1 MRISVKSMCRI
12 SIIAA
17 LYFVITMVCKPFVF
31 GPVEFRLSEMLN
43 FLMFID
49 PVYIIGITLGCALSN
64 FFTFGI
70 MDVFIGS
77 FSTFIVGVLMWK
89 SKRMWTGIVYA
100 TLGTSAIAWELWFF
114 FGLPFW
120 YQYGVGAFG
129 EFISMVLGY
138 ILARRLFK
146 EKHVINLL
154 KETPGNNK
162 KVLDQR

>member
-49 PVYIIGITLGCALSN
+49 PVYIIGIT
-64 FFTFGI
+64 
-70 MDVFIGS
+70 
-77 FSTFIVGVLMWK
+77 

-120 YQYGVGAFG
+120 YQFAVGGFG
-129 EFISMVLGY
+129 ELVSMVLGY
-138 ILARRLFK
+138 ILARCLFKNDFLVRLFK
-146 EKHVINLL
+146 C
-154 KETPGNNK
+154 TPGNTK
-162 KVLDQR
+162 EIKF

>member
-1 MRISVKSMCRI
+1 MKVTVKSMCRI
-12 SIIAA
+12 SIVAA

-31 GPVEFRLSEMLN
+31 GPIEFRLSEMLN

-49 PVYIIGITLGCALSN
+49 PIYIIGITLGCALSN
-64 FFTFGI
+64 FFTFGV

-77 FSTFIVGVLMWK
+77 ASTFLVGVLMWK

-120 YQYGVGAFG
+120 YQFAVGAFG
-129 EFISMVLGY
+129 EFVSMVLGY
-138 ILARRLFK
+138 IVAVKLFK
-146 EKHVINLL
+146 NEGLL
-154 KETPGNNK
+154 NIFRCTPDNNK
-162 KVLDQR
+162 EVKY

>member
-1 MRISVKSMCRI
+1 MKVTVKSMCRI
-12 SIIAA
+12 SIVAA

-31 GPVEFRLSEMLN
+31 GPIEFRLSEMLN

-49 PVYIIGITLGCALSN
+49 PIYIIGITLGCALSN
-64 FFTFGI
+64 FFTFGV

-77 FSTFIVGVLMWK
+77 ASTFLVGVLMWK

-120 YQYGVGAFG
+120 YQFAVGAFG
-129 EFISMVLGY
+129 EFVSMVLGY
-138 ILARRLFK
+138 IVAVKLFK
-146 EKHVINLL
+146 NEGLVNIFKC
-154 KETPGNNK
+154 TPDNNK
-162 KVLDQR
+162 EVKY

>member
-1 MRISVKSMCRI
+1 MKITVKSMCRI
-12 SIIAA
+12 SIVAA

-49 PVYIIGITLGCALSN
+49 PIYIIGITLGCALSN
-64 FFTFGI
+64 FFTFGV

-77 FSTFIVGVLMWK
+77 ASTFLVGVLMWK

-120 YQYGVGAFG
+120 YQFAVGAFG
-129 EFISMVLGY
+129 EFVSMVLGY
-138 ILARRLFK
+138 IVAVKLFK
-146 EKHVINLL
+146 NEGLL
-154 KETPGNNK
+154 NIFRCTPGNNK
-162 KVLDQR
+162 EVKY

>member
-1 MRISVKSMCRI
+1 MKVSVKSMCRI
-12 SIIAA
+12 SIVAA

-49 PVYIIGITLGCALSN
+49 PIYIIGITLGCALSN
-64 FFTFGI
+64 FFTFGV

-77 FSTFIVGVLMWK
+77 ASTFLVGVLMWK
-89 SKRMWTGIVYA
+89 GKRMWYGIPIA

-120 YQYGVGAFG
+120 YQFTVGAIG
-129 EFISMVLGY
+129 EFVSMVLGY
-138 ILARRLFK
+138 IVAIKLFK
-146 EKHVINLL
+146 NEGLL
-154 KETPGNNK
+154 NIFRCTPGNNK
-162 KVLDQR
+162 EVKY

>member
-1 MRISVKSMCRI
+1 MKVTVKSMCRI
-12 SIIAA
+12 SIVAA

-31 GPVEFRLSEMLN
+31 GPIEFRLSEMLN

-49 PVYIIGITLGCALSN
+49 PIYIIGITLGCALSN
-64 FFTFGI
+64 FFTFGV

-77 FSTFIVGVLMWK
+77 ASTFLVGVLMWK

-120 YQYGVGAFG
+120 YQFAVGAFG
-129 EFISMVLGY
+129 EFVSMVLGY
-138 ILARRLFK
+138 IVAVKLFK
-146 EKHVINLL
+146 NEGLL
-154 KETPGNNK
+154 NIFRCTPSNNK
-162 KVLDQR
+162 EVKY

>member
-1 MRISVKSMCRI
+1 MKVTVKSMCRI
-12 SIIAA
+12 SIVAA

-31 GPVEFRLSEMLN
+31 GPIEFRLSEMLN

-49 PVYIIGITLGCALSN
+49 PIYIIGITLGCALSN
-64 FFTFGI
+64 FFTFGV

-77 FSTFIVGVLMWK
+77 ASTFLVGVLMWK

-120 YQYGVGAFG
+120 YQFAVGAFG
-129 EFISMVLGY
+129 EFVSMVLGY
-138 ILARRLFK
+138 IVAVKLFK
-146 EKHVINLL
+146 NESLL
-154 KETPGNNK
+154 NIFRCTPGNNK
-162 KVLDQR
+162 EVKY

>member
-1 MRISVKSMCRI
+1 MKVTVKSMCRI
-12 SIIAA
+12 SIVAA

-31 GPVEFRLSEMLN
+31 GPIEFRLSEMLN

-49 PVYIIGITLGCALSN
+49 PIYIIGITLGCALSN
-64 FFTFGI
+64 FFTFGV

-77 FSTFIVGVLMWK
+77 ASTFLVGVLMWK

-120 YQYGVGAFG
+120 YQFAVGAFG
-129 EFISMVLGY
+129 EFVSMVLGY
-138 ILARRLFK
+138 IVAIKLFK
-146 EKHVINLL
+146 NESLVNIFKC
-154 KETPGNNK
+154 TPGNNK
-162 KVLDQR
+162 EVKY

>member
-1 MRISVKSMCRI
+1 MRIDVKSMCRI

-49 PVYIIGITLGCALSN
+49 PIYIIGITLGCALSN
-64 FFTFGI
+64 FFTFGV

-77 FSTFIVGVLMWK
+77 FSTFLVGILMWK
-89 SKRMWTGIVYA
+89 SKRMWTGIIYA
-100 TLGTSAIAWELWFF
+100 TLGTSFIAWELWFF

-120 YQYGVGAFG
+120 YQFAVGAFG
-129 EFISMVLGY
+129 ELVSMILGY
-138 ILARRLFK
+138 IVAIYLFKNESLVRLFK
-146 EKHVINLL
+146 C
-154 KETPGNNK
+154 TPGNTK
-162 KVLDQR
+162 EIRF

>member
-1 MRISVKSMCRI
+1 MKVTVKSMCRI
-12 SIIAA
+12 SIVAA

-49 PVYIIGITLGCALSN
+49 PIYIIGITLGCALSN
-64 FFTFGI
+64 FFTFGV

-77 FSTFIVGVLMWK
+77 ASTFLVGVLMWK

-100 TLGTSAIAWELWFF
+100 TLGASAIAWELWFF

-120 YQYGVGAFG
+120 YQFAVGGFG
-129 EFISMVLGY
+129 EFVSMVLGY
-138 ILARRLFK
+138 IVARKLFK
-146 EKHVINLL
+146 NESLVNIFKC
-154 KETPGNNK
+154 TPGNNK
-162 KVLDQR
+162 EVKY

>member
-1 MRISVKSMCRI
+1 MKVSVKSMCRI

-64 FFTFGI
+64 FFTFGV

-77 FSTFIVGVLMWK
+77 FSTFLVGVLMWK
-89 SKRMWTGIVYA
+89 SRRMWTGIIYA
-100 TLGTSAIAWELWFF
+100 TLGTSFIAWELWFF

-120 YQYGVGAFG
+120 YQFTVGAIG
-129 EFISMVLGY
+129 EFVSMILGY
-138 ILARRLFK
+138 IVARYLFKNDSLVRLFRC
-146 EKHVINLL
+146 
-154 KETPGNNK
+154 TPNNNK
-162 KVLDQR
+162 QIKF